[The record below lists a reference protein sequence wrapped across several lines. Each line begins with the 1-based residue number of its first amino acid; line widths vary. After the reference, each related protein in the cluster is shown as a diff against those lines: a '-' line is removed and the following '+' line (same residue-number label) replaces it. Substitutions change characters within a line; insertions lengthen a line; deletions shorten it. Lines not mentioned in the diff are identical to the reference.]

1 MNSETGSFV
10 RDPEKLR
17 KMREAFLK
25 REKVDAVQQEEVNG
39 NGASQI
45 EKSLEQGLR
54 AAQAENE
61 QNADQ
66 KQSVVELKRV
76 VCKLKNSLI
85 LN

>member
-1 MNSETGSFV
+1 MNPETGSFV

-61 QNADQ
+61 QNVDQ

>member
-61 QNADQ
+61 QNVDQ